1 MQRDSDLGRLLKDP
15 VYKYEVLDEVLKLQR
30 QMEITISIMAML
42 LALLFL
48 IMAIKISPYFLVGSI
63 LSCLSTSN
71 IVVRKIARRSMDND
85 VDF

>member
-1 MQRDSDLGRLLKDP
+1 
-15 VYKYEVLDEVLKLQR
+15 
-30 QMEITISIMAML
+30 MAML